1 MIPMTLPIRAF
12 VLGTGLLVPLGGC
25 GGRGTEGPLQANT
38 APKAVTV
45 TIAPLE
51 HRAVDR
57 TVEVVGTLK
66 GWEDV
71 TVGSK
76 RTGRVARVFH
86 DMGDRVR
93 PGELLAALDSTNA
106 ALAVSQAERRF
117 QAELAKLGLKALPSG
132 EYDVATLPAVAKA
145 RVALERASNNLTR
158 ERSLAR
164 RNAGT
169 AENLQNAE
177 NDEQAAEAVLADT
190 ILSARSTLAAAQAAR
205 VAVDLAKDTLSDMQI
220 SAPVPSTPPP
230 GVTDP
235 PMYAVAKRS
244 VSEGQMIKEAE
255 AVAELVIDNPL
266 RLWANVPER
275 FSDEVAPD
283 QPVRVTV
290 AAHPG
295 TTFEGKVARINPSI
309 DPTTRTFQVEV
320 SVPNNRGLL
329 RPGGFAKA
337 SILTRHS
344 ADAVVA
350 PIESVVKFAGVTK
363 LFVVEGSKSRSI
375 NVETG
380 LEGTGWVEVI
390 GDLPAKAVVVTTGQT
405 QLADGTPV
413 VVSTPEP
420 AKPAPPGEF
429 APAPTP
435 AR

>member
-1 MIPMTLPIRAF
+1 MTLPIRAF
-12 VLGTGLLVPLGGC
+12 VLGTGLMVSLGGC
-25 GGRGTEGPLQANT
+25 GGRGTEGPLQADT

-45 TIAPLE
+45 TVAPLQ

-71 TVGSK
+71 VVGSK
-76 RTGRVARVFH
+76 RTGRVARVVH
-86 DMGDRVR
+86 DMGDRVQ
-93 PGELLAALDSTNA
+93 PGELLAELDSTNA
-106 ALAVSQAERRF
+106 ALAVSQAERQF
-117 QAELAKLGLKALPSG
+117 QAELAKLGQKELPSG
-132 EYDVATLPAVAKA
+132 AYDVAALPAVVKA

-169 AENLQNAE
+169 AESLQNAE

-190 ILSARSTLAAAQAAR
+190 ILAARSTLAAAQAAR
-205 VAVDLAKDTLSDMQI
+205 VAVDLATDTLSNMMI
-220 SAPVPSTPPP
+220 TAPVPSTPPP

-235 PMYAVAKRS
+235 PTYAVVKRS
-244 VSEGQMIKEAE
+244 VSEGQMIREAE
-255 AVAELVIDNPL
+255 AVTELVIDNPL

-275 FSDEVAPD
+275 FSDEVALD

-320 SVPNNRGLL
+320 AVPNNRGLL

-363 LFVVEGSKSRSI
+363 LFVVEGNKSRSI

-390 GDLPAKAVVVTTGQT
+390 GDLPAQAVVVTTGQT
-405 QLADGTPV
+405 HLADGTSV
-413 VVSTPEP
+413 VVATPEP
-420 AKPAPPGEF
+420 AKPAPPGGF
-429 APAPTP
+429 TPAQAPTP